1 MGKKIATIM
10 NHRDLV
16 LVIPFL
22 VIKKTFE
29 VAAMKRHML
38 VLFFVLV
45 PIILATDAVEST
57 VIGMVRVNETDEN
70 DNVMSVYLETD
81 DQDYLLKNN
90 AQARALIQHVDSKIS
105 ATGYLEEDDEGNTIL
120 NIINFKVLEEE

>member
-22 VIKKTFE
+22 VIKNTFE

>member
-1 MGKKIATIM
+1 MGKEIATIM

-120 NIINFKVLEEE
+120 NIVNFKVLEEE

>member
-10 NHRDLV
+10 NHRDHV